1 MLTVISINAAISKAK
16 KEKKSFTLKAS
27 SGLFIRITPKG
38 SALWCGK
45 VKISGKTFNKSF
57 GHFPEISIA
66 MAKQQKEA
74 WAVGLKQK
82 GVIPKTYTVEQA
94 FYDWYERKKLN
105 LRKLNYLENRAK
117 KYLLNTFGKV
127 ELSDLTA
134 YALISAWKP
143 LETKG
148 QYSVLMNLCSYI
160 RQIAIFAQNT
170 GRVENIHDLTH
181 ISANYVKSKP
191 TIHRPAVRPQELT
204 DLFYKIENIPF
215 NHGTSWNALIF
226 VFYTLTRVNEAV
238 AMRWDW
244 IDFDN
249 DVIRIPAEQMKMK
262 KQHDIPI
269 SSQLKKLLLSIPRRN
284 EYVFS
289 SKRTGRESIARS
301 TVNFILTK
309 TQVFKFQTVHGIRS
323 IGSSW
328 MAEQGIPE
336 DVAEA
341 CLAHVTGNA
350 VRRAYQRSELLEK
363 RRPVMQAW
371 CDYVETCYKNALEMI
386 KKKNDR
392 SNGL

>member
-170 GRVENIHDLTH
+170 GRVENMHDLTH
-181 ISANYVKSKP
+181 ISANYVKTKP
-191 TIHRPAVRPQELT
+191 TIHRTAVKPQELT
-204 DLFYKIENIPF
+204 DLFYKVESVPF
-215 NHGTSWNALIF
+215 KHGIVWNALLFI
-226 VFYTLTRVNEAV
+226 FYTLVRVSEAV
-238 AMRWDW
+238 ALRWDW
-244 IDFDN
+244 IDFYN
-249 DVIRIPAEQMKMK
+249 DVIHIPAEHMKMK
-262 KQHDIPI
+262 RPHDIPI
-269 SSQLKKLLLSIPRRN
+269 SSQLKKILLGIPKIN
-284 EYVFS
+284 EYVFIS
-289 SKRTGRESIARS
+289 PCKRSEAIARHA
-301 TVNFILTK
+301 VANIFIKTK
-309 TQVFKFQTVHGIRS
+309 VSKIQTVHGIRS

-336 DVAEA
+336 EVAEA
-341 CLAHVTGNA
+341 CLAHVTGNI

-386 KKKNDR
+386 KKENDR